1 MSRGHTPYGYRIE
14 NGAAVIHEEE
24 AAQIRKMYKGYLG
37 GLSLVASAAEA
48 GITMKHSSAKRMMQN
63 SHLLGDDFY
72 PAIIDQETY
81 VLGDDFYPAIID
93 QETYD
98 AFEAE
103 RQRREKTLGRNKRKK
118 KTMEARP
125 EPTAFRM
132 RKPVTVNTDPYKQ
145 AEYLY
150 SLIESE
156 V

>member
-1 MSRGHTPYGYRIE
+1 
-14 NGAAVIHEEE
+14 
-24 AAQIRKMYKGYLG
+24 
-37 GLSLVASAAEA
+37 
-48 GITMKHSSAKRMMQN
+48 MKHSSAKRMMQN
-63 SHLLGDDFY
+63 PHL
-72 PAIIDQETY
+72 
-81 VLGDDFYPAIID
+81 LGDDFYPAIID

-103 RQRREKTLGRNKRKK
+103 RQRREKILGRNTRKK

-125 EPTAFRM
+125 APTAFRM
-132 RKPVTVNTDPYKQ
+132 RKSVTVNTDPYKQ

>member
-24 AAQIRKMYKGYLG
+24 AAQIRKMYEGFLG
-37 GLSLVASAAEA
+37 GLSLIASAAEA

-63 SHLLGDDFY
+63 PHL
-72 PAIIDQETY
+72 
-81 VLGDDFYPAIID
+81 LGDDFYPAIID

-103 RQRREKTLGRNKRKK
+103 RQRREQAMGRDNREK
-118 KTMEARP
+118 KTIEARP
-125 EPTAFRM
+125 APTAFRM

-150 SLIESE
+150 NLIESE

>member
-14 NGAAVIHEEE
+14 NGTAVIHKEE
-24 AAQIRKMYKGYLG
+24 AAQI
-37 GLSLVASAAEA
+37 SLVASAAEA

-63 SHLLGDDFY
+63 SHL
-72 PAIIDQETY
+72 
-81 VLGDDFYPAIID
+81 LGDDFYPAIID

-125 EPTAFRM
+125 APTAFRM

>member
-1 MSRGHTPYGYRIE
+1 
-14 NGAAVIHEEE
+14 
-24 AAQIRKMYKGYLG
+24 
-37 GLSLVASAAEA
+37 
-48 GITMKHSSAKRMMQN
+48 MKHSSAKRMMQN
-63 SHLLGDDFY
+63 SHL
-72 PAIIDQETY
+72 
-81 VLGDDFYPAIID
+81 LGDDFYPAIID

-125 EPTAFRM
+125 APTAFRM
-132 RKPVTVNTDPYKQ
+132 RKPVMVNTDPYKQ